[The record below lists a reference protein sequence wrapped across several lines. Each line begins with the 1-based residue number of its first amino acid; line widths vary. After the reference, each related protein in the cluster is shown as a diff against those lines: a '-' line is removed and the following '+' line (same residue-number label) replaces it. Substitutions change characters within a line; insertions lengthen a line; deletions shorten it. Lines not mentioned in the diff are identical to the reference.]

1 MKVSPAEQHERL
13 GSTQERARELAQKG
27 APEGTLVVAREQT
40 GGKGRLG
47 RAWAS
52 PTGGLYLS
60 LVLRPDEGMLKRAS
74 ISLVAA
80 LAASEALDATA
91 RVSTSLKWPNDIV
104 LHGKKLGGVLA
115 DLVREGKDSYL
126 ILGVGLNVNTAR
138 DAFPAEV
145 RTLATSLAIEKSATF
160 STDEV
165 LEHFVSHFEGHYESV
180 RKGSGALLLSRAADR
195 MTTLGSRVRVKVAGR
210 TIEGKASGLNATGA
224 LVVELDDKK
233 REILYAG
240 DVEELRSL

>member
-165 LEHFVSHFEGHYESV
+165 LEHFVSHFEGHY
-180 RKGSGALLLSRAADR
+180 DR